1 MHAQVKHTRGYG
13 TNRAHEVQAI
23 IEQSPLDYATKVTFS
38 KSDEGKRVPVAPV
51 GLEPKPKKVALEA
64 IRRPQWQAVDACA
77 KAPPPLQMQSFTY
90 NAAAT
95 RAGQQ
100 RVCSKEPPPVL
111 ASIEIDRRGAK
122 AEATKPLIDQT
133 MEQMILRL
141 DPATGLVVL
150 DRPRGIAPAVDEESA
165 TWLPASD
172 GSKHASH

>member
-1 MHAQVKHTRGYG
+1 
-13 TNRAHEVQAI
+13 
-23 IEQSPLDYATKVTFS
+23 
-38 KSDEGKRVPVAPV
+38 
-51 GLEPKPKKVALEA
+51 
-64 IRRPQWQAVDACA
+64 
-77 KAPPPLQMQSFTY
+77 MQSFTY

-100 RVCSKEPPPVL
+100 RACSKEPPPVL

-122 AEATKPLIDQT
+122 AKATKLLIDQK